1 MSGMR
6 TALGNEQSG
15 HADLMREALTRL
27 CGALE
32 ETDLSALLDRTKLIR
47 IRVGE
52 TLYRQGESGD
62 CLHVVLTGRL
72 QVRVADQEGGVRV
85 VAYPQPGDVVGE
97 IALFSGSGRA
107 ATITAVRD
115 TTLGALSR
123 ADIDA
128 LIAQRPQVFS
138 NIARMIIARLTG
150 NSGHISRRT
159 GARTLMIV
167 PLHRGLDT
175 RIFCQTLGRHMLRF
189 GSVLHLDAQ
198 AARQRF
204 DSPDPE
210 TYGRHL
216 DTCENTYEFLLLEAE
231 PEPSAWNRVSQGYAD
246 KIVLLADATQDA
258 APTDIEDWLFTQT
271 GASAHHAEIEL
282 VLSHPE
288 GKLPNRTRD
297 WLAVRRVARHHHARL
312 HHDPDLARVARLLS
326 GNAVALV
333 LAGGGA
339 RGFAHLGV
347 IRALREAGI
356 AVDAVGG
363 ASFGALATTGLARGM
378 SDSESYAEH
387 HQAFTFEDPLGDY
400 TLPIM
405 SLVRGEHLN
414 EVLRNHL
421 PMDIEDLWLPFFAVS
436 SDLSANQ
443 VRIHDHGPLWQA
455 IRASVSLP
463 AILPPA
469 LENGHLLVDGGVLNN
484 LPIDIM
490 RERMRGPIIAVDLT
504 IDALP
509 ETSLA
514 AIPSTLDYLKSRL
527 LPGRETV
534 EAPTLSRVIMQVTT
548 MASRKETQRARKL
561 ADLYLNPPLG
571 RFDFLDWDSMA
582 EIVEAGYQHAL
593 PRVKAWLSQSP
604 QYRSNTELLDNWCI
618 GQPH

>member
-1 MSGMR
+1 MSEMHA
-6 TALGNEQSG
+6 ALGEGPGS
-15 HADLMREALTRL
+15 HADLMKEALTRL
-27 CGALE
+27 CGTLDE
-32 ETDLSALLDRTKLIR
+32 SDLSALLARTALIR

-72 QVRVADQEGGVRV
+72 QVRVADQEGGERI
-85 VAYPQPGDVVGE
+85 VAFPQPGDVVGE
-97 IALFSGSGRA
+97 IALLSGSGRA

-115 TTLGALSR
+115 ATLGALSR

-128 LIAQRPQVFS
+128 LIARQPQVFS

-167 PLHRGLDT
+167 PLHRGLDA
-175 RIFCQTLGRHMLRF
+175 RSFCQTLGRHMLRF

-198 AARQRF
+198 TARQRF
-204 DSPDPE
+204 DSQDVE
-210 TYGRHL
+210 TYGRPL
-216 DTCENTYEFLLLEAE
+216 DACENAYDFLLLEAD
-231 PEPSAWNRVSQGYAD
+231 PDPSSWNRVSQGYAD

-258 APTDIEDWLFTQT
+258 ALTEIEGWLFTQT

-282 VLSHPE
+282 VLSHPAD
-288 GKLPNRTRD
+288 KPPNRTCD
-297 WLAVRRVARHHHARL
+297 WLRVRRVTRHHHVRMR
-312 HHDPDLARVARLLS
+312 HDPDLARVARSLS

-347 IRALREAGI
+347 IRALHEAGI

-378 SDSESYAEH
+378 SDAASYAEH
-387 HQAFTFEDPLGDY
+387 RVAFTCEDPLGDY

-414 EVLRNHL
+414 EVLRSHL

-436 SDLSANQ
+436 SDLSANE
-443 VRIHDHGPLWQA
+443 VRIHDRGPLWQA

-490 RERMRGPIIAVDLT
+490 RERMRGPIIAVDLS

-509 ETSLA
+509 GTDLT
-514 AIPSTLDYLKSRL
+514 AIPSTLEYLKSRL
-527 LPGRETV
+527 LPGRVTV

-571 RFDFLDWDSMA
+571 KFDFLDWGSMA

-593 PRVKAWLSQSP
+593 PRVKAWLSRSP
-604 QYRSNTELLDNWCI
+604 QYRSDAELLDNWTI